1 MNLNFERKYRGKY
14 IFGIDEVGRGPLAG
28 PVVSCAVC
36 ILNNKDIPND
46 LMKMVNDSKK
56 LTHKKREYICKYIK
70 NISGIKYVL
79 SLVNCKE
86 IDKINI
92 LNSTLK
98 SFKKSVILLEKK
110 INCKPDLILI
120 DGNKIVKDLV
130 NYKQQAIIN
139 GDNKVF
145 SIALSS
151 IIAKEYRDK
160 LMIKYSKK
168 YPKYLF
174 EKHKG
179 YGTKEHISLIKKFGL
194 CDIHRKSFVKNLKYE
209 KIT

>member
-1 MNLNFERKYRGKY
+1 MNLNFERKYWGKYRY
-14 IFGIDEVGRGPLAG
+14 IFGLDEVGRGPLAG

-36 ILNNKDIPND
+36 ILNDKDISND

-56 LTHKKREYICKYIK
+56 LTHKKREYICNYIK
-70 NISGIKYVL
+70 NISGIKYAL

-98 SFKKSVILLEKK
+98 SFKKSVIMLEKK
-110 INCKPDLILI
+110 IQCKPDLILI
-120 DGNKIVKDLV
+120 DGRSTIPGFDDYNQKGIISGDSKI
-130 NYKQQAIIN
+130 
-139 GDNKVF
+139 F
-145 SIALSS
+145 SIALAS
-151 IIAKEYRDK
+151 IIAKEYRDN

-209 KIT
+209 K